1 MATSLMTHPPA
12 ALVGNR
18 LLASLP
24 RKEYE
29 HILPL
34 LTPVHLPQGRT
45 LWEAGDQV
53 RHAYF
58 IKSGMIS
65 VLCTTR
71 DGASI
76 EAGMI
81 GNDGLAG
88 IPAILRINISP
99 YKMMTQLPTN
109 ALRIKAEALSNE
121 FNRGGRLHDLL
132 LGYMHMLLTQI
143 AQSVACNS
151 FHLVEQRLCRWL
163 LISRDRAKTDTLQLT
178 QEFLAHMWG
187 VPRTSVTATAGKIQK
202 LGLIRYRR
210 GQIQIIDRQGLE
222 AAACECYE
230 VIKEES
236 ERFLAA

>member
-1 MATSLMTHPPA
+1 
-12 ALVGNR
+12 
-18 LLASLP
+18 
-24 RKEYE
+24 
-29 HILPL
+29 
-34 LTPVHLPQGRT
+34 
-45 LWEAGDQV
+45 
-53 RHAYF
+53 
-58 IKSGMIS
+58 
-65 VLCTTR
+65 
-71 DGASI
+71 
-76 EAGMI
+76 MI

-88 IPAILRINISP
+88 IPAILRIKISP

-178 QEFLAHMWG
+178 QEFLAHMLG